1 LQIKSRSLYH
11 TSDTKQAGLI
21 LICIHKLKVLLRG
34 ENLMKRRLV
43 PALGLALLWLAGCG
57 GSSDVDRA
65 VPVNPAEKPDGDPAT
80 ATLTAQFDPSNGVLP
95 FPSNLLRS
103 GSADLT
109 LNIPV
114 ADPTDFGDPAV
125 AMNALDGF
133 STVAPWSFGFSAPID
148 PSTVVPGS
156 TVRMFEVQF
165 VFGTIAVEQINREL
179 TPGLE
184 YVAVPNPGDA
194 SGVVILPL
202 TPLAENTGY
211 MAVVTDGILDTEGNA
226 ATPSQTYFL
235 SKRTAPLVDAA
246 GNSTDPLLDN
256 ATARAL
262 EPLRQLT
269 NAQEFA
275 AASVGIDRDDIVLSF
290 TATTQAITP
299 VLSVIRSIL
308 RPTSTQVGQACV
320 APGACLTTADVLP
333 PGASPGIADIYLGVV
348 ELPYFS
354 PVPSAENPTAPLTGF
369 WQAEP
374 GGYVP
379 PFDALG
385 LDPSSTNVTVANP
398 IPVETARQIAPMLIT
413 VPNANSGRVRPAAGW
428 PVVIFQHG
436 ITGNRSQM
444 LALADTMASVG
455 FAVVSIDKPLHG
467 ITDVT
472 NPLYVGNTPFGAIAQ
487 ERTFNLDLQNN
498 ATGAPGP
505 DGEIDSS
512 GAWFIN
518 LPSLLTSRDNLRQAQ
533 VDLSS
538 LAINVPFI
546 DLDADGLGDL
556 DGSNINYVGLSL
568 GAMAGVPFLAVEPT
582 VNNALLS
589 VPGGGIANLLA
600 GSQTFG
606 PVVEAGLASAGIQ
619 PGSADFAQF
628 LLAAQTVVD
637 SADPI
642 NWGALTVQTNSV
654 VLQQVAG
661 DTVVPNAVPGA
672 PLSGTEPLIRVMGLD
687 AITQSTQ
694 DPMGLRGAVR
704 FLQGSH
710 GSLLDP
716 TAAPAV
722 TAEMQGQAA
731 SMISSGGA
739 AVVIGNPSLIET
751 D

>member
-1 LQIKSRSLYH
+1 
-11 TSDTKQAGLI
+11 
-21 LICIHKLKVLLRG
+21 
-34 ENLMKRRLV
+34 MKRRLV
-43 PALGLALLWLAGCG
+43 PALGLALFWLAGCG
-57 GSSDVDRA
+57 GSSDVERA
-65 VPVNPAEKPDGDPAT
+65 TPVNPAEKPGGGPAT
-80 ATLTAQFDPSNGVLP
+80 ATLTAQFDPSAGVLP
-95 FPSNLLRS
+95 FPNNLLRS
-103 GSADLT
+103 GSEDLT

-114 ADPTDFGDPAV
+114 ADPEDFGDPTV
-125 AMNALDGF
+125 ALNALDGF
-133 STVAPWSFGFSAPID
+133 STVAPWSFSFSAPID
-148 PSTVVPGS
+148 PGTVRPGD

-165 VFGTIAVEQINREL
+165 VFGTIAVQSINREL
-179 TPGLE
+179 TPGAE
-184 YVAVPNPGDA
+184 FVAVPNPGDPRSVA
-194 SGVVILPL
+194 ILPL

-211 MAVVTDGILDTEGNA
+211 MAVVTNGILDTEGNA

-235 SKRTAPLVDAA
+235 AKRLQPLVDAN

-256 ATARAL
+256 GTARAL
-262 EPLRQLT
+262 EPLRQLIS
-269 NAQEFA
+269 AQETA
-275 AASVGIDRDDIVLSF
+275 ATSAGINRDDIVLSF

-308 RPTSTQVGQACV
+308 RPTSTEVGQACL

-333 PGASPGIADIYLGVV
+333 PGASPGIADLYLGVV
-348 ELPYFS
+348 ELPYFL
-354 PVPSAENPTAPLTGF
+354 PVPSAEQPTAPITGF

-374 GGYVP
+374 GAYVP

-385 LDPSSTNVTVANP
+385 LDPMSTHVTVANP
-398 IPVETARQIAPMLIT
+398 IPVERARQIAPMLIT
-413 VPNANSGRVRPAAGW
+413 VPNAGSGRARPPSGW

-444 LALADTMASVG
+444 LALADTMASRG
-455 FAVVSIDKPLHG
+455 FAVIAIDKPLHG

-472 NPLYVGNTPFGAIAQ
+472 SPLYVGNTPFGAVAE
-487 ERTFNLDLQNN
+487 ERTFNLDLRNN
-498 ATGAPGP
+498 ETGAPGP
-505 DGEIDSS
+505 DGMIDSS

-546 DLDADGLGDL
+546 DLDGDGLGDM
-556 DGSNINYVGLSL
+556 DGSNINFVGLSL
-568 GAMAGVPFLAVEPT
+568 GAMAGSVFLAVEPT
-582 VNNALLS
+582 VNNGVLS

-600 GSQTFG
+600 GSETFG
-606 PVVEAGLASAGIQ
+606 PVVRAGLASVGIE

-654 VLQQVAG
+654 LLQQVAG
-661 DTVVPNAVPGA
+661 DSVVPNAVPGA
-672 PLSGTEPLIRVMGLD
+672 PLSGTEPLIRIMGLD
-687 AITQSTQ
+687 AITQSTE
-694 DPMGLRGAVR
+694 DPMGIRGAVR
-704 FLQGSH
+704 LLQGSH

-716 TAAPAV
+716 SAAPAV
-722 TAEMQGQAA
+722 TGEMQGQAA
-731 SMISSGGA
+731 SMVSSGGA